1 MIDPLI
7 LSGKEVSASFYDSLD
22 QKIKSLRKNNITP
35 GLAVVLVGEDSASQ
49 VYVRSKTKTFNK
61 LSLFTKT
68 YRLPSDSSERELLE
82 LIDDLNKN
90 NLFHGILVQ
99 LPLPNHIDSDK
110 VINRIIPSKDVDG
123 FHPENAGLLSIG
135 KPRFIPC
142 TPKGIM
148 EILKYYKIKLD
159 GKHVVVVGRSNIVGR
174 PISILTSLKGE
185 NSNGTTTICH
195 SGTKDIGNHTKAADV
210 VIVALGVPEFLKE
223 NISLTVYFG
232 EVVSCLED
240 LDPKLVSFDACFH
253 DGFAPQRNKEMWS
266 PEVFHYLSI
275 LSNDKT
281 TYSTF
286 SSSKIVT
293 EGLKQNDFLAQK
305 NKGFGEPTTNKTK

>member
-1 MIDPLI
+1 MINPLI
-7 LSGKEVSASFYDSLD
+7 LSGKEVSASVYDSLD
-22 QKIKSLRKNNITP
+22 QKIRSLRKNNIIP
-35 GLAVVLVGEDSASQ
+35 GLAVVLVGEDSASK

-99 LPLPNHIDSDK
+99 LPLPKHIDSDK
-110 VINRIIPSKDVDG
+110 VINRILPLKDVDG
-123 FHPENAGLLSIG
+123 FHPENAGLLSVG

-148 EILKYYKIKLD
+148 EILKYYNIKLD
-159 GKHVVVVGRSNIVGR
+159 GKHVVVVGRSNVVGR

-223 NISLTVYFG
+223 NMIKEGAVVIDVGINRMDDASEKGYRLIGDVAWEEIYKKASAITPVPGGVGPMTIAMLVQNTVEAAESQG
-232 EVVSCLED
+232 
-240 LDPKLVSFDACFH
+240 K
-253 DGFAPQRNKEMWS
+253 
-266 PEVFHYLSI
+266 
-275 LSNDKT
+275 
-281 TYSTF
+281 
-286 SSSKIVT
+286 
-293 EGLKQNDFLAQK
+293 
-305 NKGFGEPTTNKTK
+305 

>member
-7 LSGKEVSASFYDSLD
+7 LSGKEVSASVYDSLD

-68 YRLPSDSSERELLE
+68 YRLPSASSERELLE

-159 GKHVVVVGRSNIVGR
+159 GKHVVVVGRSSIVGR

-210 VIVALGVPEFLKE
+210 VIVALGVPGFLKE
-223 NISLTVYFG
+223 NMIKEGAVVIDVGINRVDDTSEKGYRLVGDVDWGEIYKKAAAITPVPGGVGPMTIAMLVQNTVEAAEYQ
-232 EVVSCLED
+232 E
-240 LDPKLVSFDACFH
+240 K
-253 DGFAPQRNKEMWS
+253 
-266 PEVFHYLSI
+266 
-275 LSNDKT
+275 
-281 TYSTF
+281 
-286 SSSKIVT
+286 
-293 EGLKQNDFLAQK
+293 
-305 NKGFGEPTTNKTK
+305 